1 MFNEKAK
8 RCHTTVQVAI
18 NSQHFT
24 VFDAQTIANIDAKSF
39 TFNLSVNISLFFRL
53 LYCK

>member
-1 MFNEKAK
+1 MFDEKSK

-24 VFDAQTIANIDAKSF
+24 VFDAQTIANANAK
-39 TFNLSVNISLFFRL
+39 NNVSLL
-53 LYCK
+53 I